1 MKPNRRIKELGSD
14 SGKFY
19 VDMLAVCNQ
28 LHNQMN
34 SQSHCV
40 ISYGRIVQTSL
51 GQRSDEEKLESIAKQ
66 ASKAHGRSTIYR
78 KSRISTQQSIDCKA
92 QMRRVDFI

>member
-28 LHNQMN
+28 LCNQMN

-51 GQRSDEEKLESIAKQ
+51 GQRSDAEKFESIAKQ
-66 ASKAHGRSTIYR
+66 ARPLGQPTICG
-78 KSRISTQQSIDCKA
+78 KSHVYTQQSIDCKA
-92 QMRRVDFI
+92 QMRRVDLI

>member
-28 LHNQMN
+28 LCYQIN
-34 SQSHCV
+34 SYSHCV

-51 GQRSDEEKLESIAKQ
+51 GQRSDEEKLESITKQ
-66 ASKAHGRSTIYR
+66 ARPHGQPTIYG
-78 KSRISTQQSIDCKA
+78 KSRIYNQSIDCKA
-92 QMRRVDFI
+92 QMGRVDLI

>member
-28 LHNQMN
+28 LCNQMN

-51 GQRSDEEKLESIAKQ
+51 GQRSDEEKLKSIAKQ
-66 ASKAHGRSTIYR
+66 ARPRGLSTIYR
-78 KSRISTQQSIDCKA
+78 KSRKYTQQSIDWKA
-92 QMRRVDFI
+92 QMRRVNFI

>member
-28 LHNQMN
+28 LCNQMN

-66 ASKAHGRSTIYR
+66 ARPHGQPTIYG
-78 KSRISTQQSIDCKA
+78 KSRVWTEQSIDCKA
-92 QMRRVDFI
+92 QMRRVNFI

>member
-28 LHNQMN
+28 LHDQMN
-34 SQSHCV
+34 NSSHCV

-51 GQRSDEEKLESIAKQ
+51 GQRSDAEKLESITIQ
-66 ASKAHGRSTIYR
+66 ARPHGQPTIYG
-78 KSRISTQQSIDCKA
+78 KSRVYTQQSIDCKA
-92 QMRRVDFI
+92 QMRRIDLI

>member
-28 LHNQMN
+28 LHDQMN
-34 SQSHCV
+34 NRSHCV

-66 ASKAHGRSTIYR
+66 ARPHGQSTIYK
-78 KSRISTQQSIDCKA
+78 KSRIYTQQSIDCKA